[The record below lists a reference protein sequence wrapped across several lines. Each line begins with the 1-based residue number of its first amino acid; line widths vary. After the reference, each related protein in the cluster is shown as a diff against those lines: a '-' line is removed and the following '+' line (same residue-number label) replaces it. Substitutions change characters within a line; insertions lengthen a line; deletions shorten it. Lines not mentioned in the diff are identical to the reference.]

1 MDKSLILGIL
11 NDWNYW
17 KKDLPAGIAR
27 HFFSEKIS
35 QKAKTMEIIVIKGIR
50 RCGKSTLLSQYCQ
63 NLIDG
68 GVNKEDILIVNFED
82 PRFIGLDLD
91 ALNKIYEIYLTEFNP
106 SKKHY
111 VILDEVQVVAA
122 WEKFARF
129 LHENK
134 KINVLVTGSNSK
146 LLSSDYATVI
156 TGRHLDIQAYPL
168 SFREFLIFNKIDISD
183 ELDKISKRHVIQ
195 RNLKEFMKWGG
206 FPKVTLTVREDDKV
220 DLLKNYFRDILIKD
234 IAARYK
240 IKELQ
245 KLEELAKY
253 YLTNISTLSSVNKIS
268 KILDISLGTAE
279 RFSGYLSDSY
289 MISFIPKFSWKKKE
303 QIINPKKVYCADI
316 GLRNSVSF
324 LFKEDYGRIAENIV
338 YNHLYSKENEIF
350 YWKGKQ
356 ECDFI
361 VKNGLKK
368 YRAIQACWNISK
380 PETKERELKGL
391 AEACKELKL
400 KEGLIITEDLENEET
415 VEGIK
420 IKYIPL
426 WKWLLENKT

>member
-17 KKDLPAGIAR
+17 KKDLSVGIAR
-27 HFFSEKIS
+27 HFFSEKIF

-50 RCGKSTLLSQYCQ
+50 RCGKSTLLLQYCQ
-63 NLIDG
+63 NLIDE

-82 PRFIGLDLD
+82 PRFTGLDLE
-91 ALNKIYEIYLTEFNP
+91 ALNKIYETYLTEFSP

-111 VILDEVQVVAA
+111 VILDEVQVVTA

-134 KINVLVTGSNSK
+134 KINVFVTGSNSK
-146 LLSSDYATVI
+146 LLNSDYATVI
-156 TGRHLDIQAYPL
+156 TGRHLDIQTYPL
-168 SFREFLIFNKIDISD
+168 SFREFLIFNKVDIGD

-206 FPKVTLTVREDDKV
+206 FPKITLTVREDDKA

-268 KILDISLGTAE
+268 NILDISLGTVE

-303 QIINPKKVYCADI
+303 QILNPKKVYCADV

-338 YNHLYSKENEIF
+338 YNHIYSEENEIF

-368 YRAIQACWNISK
+368 YAAIQVCWNISRA
-380 PETKERELKGL
+380 ETKERELNGL
-391 AEACKELKL
+391 AEACKNLKL
-400 KEGLIITEDLENEET
+400 KEGIIITEDFEKEENF
-415 VEGIK
+415 EGIK

-426 WKWLLENKT
+426 WKWLLEK